1 MSRDEAK
8 KILGEGATEEQITN
22 FLNNYHLNENSKIKE
37 LEKQLNDLKN
47 ENTKYSDYDSIKSQ
61 LDEIN
66 KSKMTEQEK
75 LEADKKATMEA
86 LRQAKII
93 YNTAKVKEILA
104 GETIDE
110 KLISNLV
117 TDNEETSIANAN
129 SLKAT
134 LNSLKES
141 VEKKTKET
149 LVNVDLKPSISN
161 VNQNDDAMNIDK
173 FMDLSAEEQEKFIS
187 EHPEEYKNL

>member
-173 FMDLSAEEQEKFIS
+173 FMDLSAEEQQKFIS